1 MNLSKL
7 SHKLKSSSLQPE
19 EAARRES
26 NRPGWSRDDIMIGRF
41 RWWWSLLERHFI
53 DYISAESFFCC
64 SSQHP
69 IAEKHQPSII
79 IATART
85 LLCCCWWYEIQFR
98 AQITVITG
106 TPFRGRSKKLID
118 FESDKTNK
126 TQFHLEGELLLTTIH
141 LPKAQVLKRR
151 GMSVNYIVSPD
162 PREMFWKIFLF
173 SLPPLFQLEIAITEQ
188 HWQELS
194 VPNASLPNMA
204 IWSQIE
210 SGTT

>member
-1 MNLSKL
+1 MVV
-7 SHKLKSSSLQPE
+7 SSGAPLYWLYL
-19 EAARRES
+19 RRV
-26 NRPGWSRDDIMIGRF
+26 
-41 RWWWSLLERHFI
+41 
-53 DYISAESFFCC
+53 FFCC

-85 LLCCCWWYEIQFR
+85 LLCCCWWYEIQFL

-141 LPKAQVLKRR
+141 LPKAQVLKKHVCKLYRR
-151 GMSVNYIVSPD
+151 SWSSWNVFKN
-162 PREMFWKIFLF
+162 F
-173 SLPPLFQLEIAITEQ
+173 PLFFA
-188 HWQELS
+188 
-194 VPNASLPNMA
+194 ASLSIGNCNYRAALAGIVGPNFKSPKYGHL
-204 IWSQIE
+204 ITNWI
-210 SGTT
+210 GHYINI